1 MKTTHLFILITA
13 LFLTGNV
20 NALESDRDQPA
31 TIDADSVE
39 IDFSS
44 GKRIYDGNV
53 KLRQGTIK
61 LDADRLEVYFK
72 NDQLEK
78 AIAQGNPAKFRQR
91 PDGKTTDTVGQAVY
105 IHIDEVNNIITLT
118 NKAQVNQGTFAVN
131 GKTIVYNMATD
142 KMKVIGD
149 NKSPTRT
156 TKSAEK
162 TATTSESGTTTSAA
176 AATVTK
182 SSGDNERRPKITLK
196 PKNAE

>member
-1 MKTTHLFILITA
+1 MKITYLFTLITA

-20 NALESDRDQPA
+20 HALESDRDQPA

-72 NDQLEK
+72 DDQLEK

-105 IHIDEVNNIITLT
+105 IHIDEINNIITLT

-149 NKSPTRT
+149 SKAPTRT
-156 TKSAEK
+156 TKSAESGS
-162 TATTSESGTTTSAA
+162 TVSEPAATTSTPAPA
-176 AATVTK
+176 VTK
-182 SSGDNERRPKITLK
+182 SSGDDERRPKITLK
-196 PKNAE
+196 PKTAE